1 MEKEAEVEDHKVD
14 LDLGIRDSRRS
25 NHIGSTILLEP
36 SVKTATMQGLD
47 LMHCRWTCPSTNGGG
62 KSILYPREQVQ

>member
-1 MEKEAEVEDHKVD
+1 MEKEAEVEDCKAD

-47 LMHCRWTCPSTNGGG
+47 PMHCR
-62 KSILYPREQVQ
+62 